1 MSLPSPP
8 RASPSFAARVTALP
22 EGQVAVV
29 GLPWDEQSSFMRGA
43 ALAPSRIRDVLHDG
57 SANLCTE
64 HGADLSATSGWTDV
78 GDVPLTSGPAVL
90 AEIEAAIDALVE
102 RGARVLSLGGDHA
115 ITYPVLRAHA
125 RAHPRLTVLHV
136 DAHPDLYDQ
145 FEGSRLSHACP
156 FARVM
161 EERLVSRLVQ
171 VGIRTMT
178 PHQRQQ
184 ATRFGVEVV
193 EMRHWTA
200 ARRLELGDAPVYLS
214 LDLDALD
221 PACAP
226 GVSHHEPG
234 GFTTREVLGILHA
247 IGPALVGADIV
258 EFNPKRDVGMTTAM
272 LAAKFYREIVGRLL
286 ADRTRSAR

>member
-1 MSLPSPP
+1 MVPPSTPP
-8 RASPSFAARVTALP
+8 VSASFAARVAALS

-43 ALAPSRIRDVLHDG
+43 ALAPSHIRDVLHDG

-64 HGADLSATSGWTDV
+64 HGADLGATAGWTDV
-78 GDVPLTSGPAVL
+78 GDVALTSGPAVL
-90 AEIEAAIDALVE
+90 AEIEGAIDALVE

-115 ITYPVLRAHA
+115 VSYPVLRAYA

-136 DAHPDLYDQ
+136 DAHPDLYDE

-178 PHQRQQ
+178 PDQRRQ

-193 EMRHWTA
+193 EMRHWTP

-247 IGPALVGADIV
+247 IGPALVGADLV
-258 EFNPKRDVGMTTAM
+258 EFNPRRDVGQTTAM

>member
-1 MSLPSPP
+1 MSASSSP
-8 RASPSFAARVTALP
+8 PSFAARVAALP

-43 ALAPSRIRDVLHDG
+43 ALAPAQIRAVLHDG

-64 HGADLSATSGWTDV
+64 LGTDLSATAGWTDV
-78 GDVPLTSGPAVL
+78 GDVSLSSGPAALV
-90 AEIEAAIDALVE
+90 EIEAAIAALLQ

-115 ITYPVLRAHA
+115 VTYPVLRAYGPT
-125 RAHPRLTVLHV
+125 HPGLTVLHI
-136 DAHPDLYDQ
+136 DAHPDLYDE
-145 FEGSRLSHACP
+145 FEGSRVSHACP
-156 FARVM
+156 FARAM
-161 EERLVSRLVQ
+161 EENLASRLVQ

-178 PHQRQQ
+178 PHQRAQ
-184 ATRFGVEVV
+184 AARFGVEVM
-193 EMRHWTA
+193 EMRHWTP
-200 ARRLELGDAPVYLS
+200 ARRVELGDAPVYLS

-258 EFNPKRDVGMTTAM
+258 EFNPRRDSGTTTAM

-286 ADRTRSAR
+286 ADRSRSSR

>member
-1 MSLPSPP
+1 MTLPSTPP
-8 RASPSFAARVTALP
+8 VSPSFASRVATLS
-22 EGQVAVV
+22 EGQVAVA

-43 ALAPSRIRDVLHDG
+43 ALAPAHIRDVLHDG

-64 HGADLSATSGWTDV
+64 HGADLGATSGWTDV

-90 AEIEAAIDALVE
+90 AEIEGAIDALVE

-115 ITYPVLRAHA
+115 ITYPVLRAYA
-125 RAHPRLTVLHV
+125 RAHPRLTVLHI

-178 PHQRQQ
+178 PHQREQ

-193 EMRHWTA
+193 EMRHWTP

-247 IGPALVGADIV
+247 IGPALVGADLV
-258 EFNPKRDVGMTTAM
+258 EFNPRRDVGTTTAM

-286 ADRTRSAR
+286 ADRVRSAR

>member
-1 MSLPSPP
+1 MPESSSPHSLP
-8 RASPSFAARVTALP
+8 FAQRVAALP

-43 ALAPSRIRDVLHDG
+43 ALAPPRIRDVLHDG

-64 HGADLSATSGWTDV
+64 DGADLGATPGWTDV
-78 GDVPLTSGPAVL
+78 GDVALTSGPVVL
-90 AEIEAAIDALVE
+90 TEIEAAIDALLE

-115 ITYPVLRAHA
+115 ITYPVLRAYA
-125 RAHPRLTVLHV
+125 RAHPGMTVLHI

-161 EERLVSRLVQ
+161 EEQLAARLIQ

-178 PHQRQQ
+178 PHQRAQ
-184 ATRFGVEVV
+184 AVRFGVEVV
-193 EMRHWTA
+193 EMRHWTTG
-200 ARRLELGDAPVYLS
+200 RRLELGDAPVYLS

-226 GVSHHEPG
+226 GVAHHEPG
-234 GFTTREVLGILHA
+234 GFTTRDVLGIVHA
-247 IGPALVGADIV
+247 IGPTLVGADLV
-258 EFNPKRDVGMTTAM
+258 EFNPQRDTGATTAM
-272 LAAKFYREIVGRLL
+272 LAAKFYRELVGRLL
-286 ADRTRSAR
+286 ADRRRSAR

>member
-1 MSLPSPP
+1 MSLPS
-8 RASPSFAARVTALP
+8 SPSFATRVAALA
-22 EGQVAVV
+22 EAQVAVV

-64 HGADLSATSGWTDV
+64 HGADLGVTPGWTDV
-78 GDVPLTSGPAVL
+78 GDVALTSGPAVV

-115 ITYPVLRAHA
+115 VTYPVLRAYA
-125 RAHPRLTVLHV
+125 RAHPGLTVLHI

-161 EERLVSRLVQ
+161 EEKLAARLVQ

-178 PHQRQQ
+178 PHQRAQ
-184 ATRFGVEVV
+184 AVRFGVEVV
-193 EMRHWTA
+193 EMRHWTP

-247 IGPALVGADIV
+247 MGPALVGADIV
-258 EFNPKRDVGMTTAM
+258 EFNPQRDTGATTAM

-286 ADRTRSAR
+286 ADRSRSAR

>member
-1 MSLPSPP
+1 MPQPSATSPP
-8 RASPSFAARVTALP
+8 FAQRVAELP
-22 EGQVAVV
+22 EGHVAVV

-43 ALAPSRIRDVLHDG
+43 ALAPPRIREVLHDG

-64 HGADLSATSGWTDV
+64 HGADLGTTAGWTDV
-78 GDVPLTSGPAVL
+78 GDVPLTSGPIVV

-115 ITYPVLRAHA
+115 VTYPVLRAYA
-125 RAHPRLTVLHV
+125 RAHPGLTVLHI

-156 FARVM
+156 LARVM
-161 EERLVSRLVQ
+161 EEQLAARLVQ
-171 VGIRTMT
+171 IGVRTTT
-178 PHQRQQ
+178 PHQRAQ
-184 ATRFGVEVV
+184 AVRFGVESV
-193 EMRHWTA
+193 EMRHWTP
-200 ARRLELGDAPVYLS
+200 ARRLELGDGAVYLS

-258 EFNPKRDVGMTTAM
+258 EFNPQRDVGGTTAM
-272 LAAKFYREIVGRLL
+272 LAAKFYREILGRLL
-286 ADRTRSAR
+286 ADRARSAR

>member
-1 MSLPSPP
+1 MPDWTPRPTLP
-8 RASPSFAARVTALP
+8 FAQRVAELP
-22 EGQVAVV
+22 EGHVAVV

-43 ALAPSRIRDVLHDG
+43 ALGPPRIREVLHDG

-64 HGADLSATSGWTDV
+64 HGADLGTTAGWTDV
-78 GDVPLTSGPAVL
+78 GDVPLTSGPIVL
-90 AEIEAAIDALVE
+90 SEIETAIDALVE
-102 RGARVLSLGGDHA
+102 HGARVLSLGGDHA
-115 ITYPVLRAHA
+115 ITYPVLRAYA
-125 RAHPRLTVLHV
+125 RAHPGLTVLHI

-161 EERLVSRLVQ
+161 EEKLASRLVQ
-171 VGIRTMT
+171 VGVRTTT
-178 PHQRQQ
+178 PHQRAQ
-184 ATRFGVEVV
+184 AARFGVESV
-193 EMRHWTA
+193 EMRHWTP
-200 ARRLELGDAPVYLS
+200 ARRLELGDGPVYLS

-258 EFNPKRDVGMTTAM
+258 EFNPQRDVGGTTAM
-272 LAAKFYREIVGRLL
+272 LAAKFYREILGRLL

>member
-1 MSLPSPP
+1 MPQPSPP
-8 RASPSFAARVTALP
+8 SASPSFATRVAALA

-43 ALAPSRIRDVLHDG
+43 ALAPPRIREVLHDG

-64 HGADLSATSGWTDV
+64 HGADLTATPGWTDV
-78 GDVPLTSGPAVL
+78 GDVALTSGPAVL

-115 ITYPVLRAHA
+115 VTYPVLRAYA
-125 RAHPRLTVLHV
+125 RAHPGLTVLHI

-161 EERLVSRLVQ
+161 EEKLASRLVQ
-171 VGIRTMT
+171 VGIRTTT
-178 PHQRQQ
+178 PHQREQ
-184 ATRFGVEVV
+184 ATRFGVEVM
-193 EMRHWTA
+193 EMRHWTPS
-200 ARRLELGDAPVYLS
+200 RRLELGDAPVYLS

-234 GFTTREVLGILHA
+234 GFTTREVLGILHT
-247 IGPALVGADIV
+247 IGPALIGADIV
-258 EFNPKRDVGMTTAM
+258 EFNPRRDTGTTTAM

-286 ADRTRSAR
+286 ADRGRSAR

>member
-1 MSLPSPP
+1 
-8 RASPSFAARVTALP
+8 
-22 EGQVAVV
+22 
-29 GLPWDEQSSFMRGA
+29 MRGA
-43 ALAPSRIRDVLHDG
+43 ALAPTRIRDVLHDG

-64 HGADLSATSGWTDV
+64 HGADLGATSGWTDV

>member
-1 MSLPSPP
+1 MSGSSPS
-8 RASPSFAARVTALP
+8 RSPSFSARVAALP

-43 ALAPSRIRDVLHDG
+43 ALAPPRIRDVLHDG

-64 HGADLSATSGWTDV
+64 HGADLSTTPGWTDV
-78 GDVPLTSGPAVL
+78 GDVALTSGPAVL
-90 AEIEAAIDALVE
+90 AEIDAAVAALLE

-115 ITYPVLRAHA
+115 VTYPVLRAYA
-125 RAHPRLTVLHV
+125 RAHPGLTVLHI
-136 DAHPDLYDQ
+136 DAHPDLYDE

-161 EERLVSRLVQ
+161 EENLASRLVQ

-178 PHQRQQ
+178 PHQREQ
-184 ATRFGVEVV
+184 AVRFGVEVV
-193 EMRHWTA
+193 EMRHWSP

-247 IGPALVGADIV
+247 IGPALIGADIV
-258 EFNPKRDVGMTTAM
+258 EFNPQRDTGTTTAM

-286 ADRTRSAR
+286 ADRRRSAH

>member
-1 MSLPSPP
+1 MSQPSSPDSP
-8 RASPSFAARVTALP
+8 RFAQRVDRLP

-43 ALAPSRIRDVLHDG
+43 ATAPPRIREVLHDG

-64 HGADLSATSGWTDV
+64 HGADLASMAGWTDV
-78 GDVPLTSGPAVL
+78 GDVALTSGPVVL
-90 AEIEAAIDALVE
+90 SEIEAAIDALVA

-115 ITYPVLRAHA
+115 ITYPVLRAYA
-125 RAHPRLTVLHV
+125 RAHPRLTVLHI
-136 DAHPDLYDQ
+136 DAHPDLYDE

-161 EERLVSRLVQ
+161 EEALVSRLVQ

-178 PHQRQQ
+178 PHQRDQ
-184 ATRFGVEVV
+184 ARRFGVEVV
-193 EMRHWTA
+193 EMRHWTPS
-200 ARRLELGDAPVYLS
+200 RRVELGDAPVYLS

-247 IGPALVGADIV
+247 IGPALIGADLV
-258 EFNPKRDVGMTTAM
+258 EFNPRRDTGAATAM
-272 LAAKFYREIVGRLL
+272 LAAKFYREIVGRML
-286 ADRTRSAR
+286 ADRSRSAR

>member
-1 MSLPSPP
+1 MPLPSTPP
-8 RASPSFAARVTALP
+8 ASPSFAARVAALS

-43 ALAPSRIRDVLHDG
+43 ALAPSHIRDVLHDG

-64 HGADLSATSGWTDV
+64 HGADLAATAGWTDV

-90 AEIEAAIDALVE
+90 AEIEGAIDALVE

-115 ITYPVLRAHA
+115 VSYPVLRAYA
-125 RAHPRLTVLHV
+125 RAHPRLTVLHI

-178 PHQRQQ
+178 PHQREQ

-193 EMRHWTA
+193 EMRHWTP

-247 IGPALVGADIV
+247 IGPALVGADLV
-258 EFNPKRDVGMTTAM
+258 EFNPRRDVGTTTAM

-286 ADRTRSAR
+286 ADRARSAR